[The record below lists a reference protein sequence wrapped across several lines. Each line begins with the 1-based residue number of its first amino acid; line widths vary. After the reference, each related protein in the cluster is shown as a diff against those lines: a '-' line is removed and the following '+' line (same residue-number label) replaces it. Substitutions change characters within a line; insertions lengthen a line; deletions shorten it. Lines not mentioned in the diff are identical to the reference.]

1 MLFRC
6 SIYGAIHLESLWKLD
21 TDSFLLALER
31 FLTFHSKPHLFV
43 SDKGSNFVRADK
55 ELRNIAKA
63 TLTKD
68 KDTDVIDMS
77 NVEKKYSIKFQF
89 SPANTPHY
97 NGLIERIVQS
107 TKQALKTVMGN
118 SRPNDESFNTFLYK
132 VTNYLNS
139 FPITYIKRSD
149 TDHSYIPLTP
159 NHFLIGKLYSDIAPP
174 FLPSDKFIARYAKV
188 NKLLDQFWQRLINE
202 LTPRLQTYPKWNKL
216 RREVAEGDIGVLLED
231 NLRNKYPLVRIEKAI
246 KSHDGITRRITVS
259 DGKKSWERNITH
271 FVPLI
276 ENDGPKEINGNPNQV
291 AKVVASL

>member
-1 MLFRC
+1 
-6 SIYGAIHLESLWKLD
+6 
-21 TDSFLLALER
+21 
-31 FLTFHSKPHLFV
+31 
-43 SDKGSNFVRADK
+43 
-55 ELRNIAKA
+55 
-63 TLTKD
+63 
-68 KDTDVIDMS
+68 
-77 NVEKKYSIKFQF
+77 
-89 SPANTPHY
+89 
-97 NGLIERIVQS
+97 
-107 TKQALKTVMGN
+107 MGN

-174 FLPSDKFIARYAKV
+174 FLPSDKFITRYAKV

-276 ENDGPKEINGNPNQV
+276 ENDGPQEINGNPDQV